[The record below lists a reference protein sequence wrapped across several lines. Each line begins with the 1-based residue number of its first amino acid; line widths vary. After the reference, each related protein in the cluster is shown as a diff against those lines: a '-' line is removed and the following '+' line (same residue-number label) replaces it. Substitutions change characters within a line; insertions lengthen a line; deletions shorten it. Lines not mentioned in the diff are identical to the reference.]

1 MTIGDR
7 IKHRR
12 EELRLSQDELA
23 KKLGYKS
30 RSSLNKIELNQRDL
44 PQSKIKAIADA
55 LSTTPSYIM
64 GWEENSNE
72 PKNGR
77 NSEYQLTQDE
87 IILLSSYRELNP
99 QGKEY
104 ILQTLAMAKQVYIK
118 SDSISNMD
126 DKTG

>member
-7 IKHRR
+7 IKRRR

-55 LSTTPSYIM
+55 LNTTPSYIM
-64 GWEENSNE
+64 GWEENQNE
-72 PKNGR
+72 SKEAENT
-77 NSEYQLTQDE
+77 EYKLTPDE
-87 IILLSSYRELNP
+87 IILLSSYRELNT

-104 ILQTLAMAKQVYIK
+104 ILQTISMAKQVYIK
-118 SDSISNMD
+118 SDSIPNVD
-126 DKTG
+126 KKTG

>member
-7 IKHRR
+7 IKRRR

-55 LSTTPSYIM
+55 LNTTPSYIM
-64 GWEENSNE
+64 GWEENQNE
-72 PKNGR
+72 SKEAENT
-77 NSEYQLTQDE
+77 EYKLTPDE
-87 IILLSSYRELNP
+87 IILLSSYRELNT

-104 ILQTLAMAKQVYIK
+104 ILQTISMAKQVYIK
-118 SDSISNMD
+118 SDSIPNED
-126 DKTG
+126 KKTG

>member
-55 LSTTPSYIM
+55 LGTTPSYIM
-64 GWEENSNE
+64 GWDENSNE
-72 PKNGR
+72 PEKGR
-77 NSEYQLTQDE
+77 DSEYQLAPDE
-87 IILLSSYRELNP
+87 IILISSYRELNP

-118 SDSISNMD
+118 SDSISNMG

>member
-7 IKHRR
+7 IKLRR

-72 PKNGR
+72 QKNGR
-77 NSEYQLTQDE
+77 NSGYQLTPDE
-87 IILLSSYRELNP
+87 IILLSSFRELSP

-118 SDSISNMD
+118 IDSVSDMD
-126 DKTG
+126 YKTG